1 MVARKPALALSVTEL
16 HPVTLGGST
25 IANAIG
31 CGWQS
36 PIRTFGELTRK
47 PGFERHESDAMRLG
61 TKLQPVIFSELRDDG
76 YDVCEYADAGYPHGF
91 EIRDAARPWLVGHP
105 DGFGENQHDGLVVEA
120 KAQAYTHEDVSAVIQ
135 LLTYMHL
142 GGYAGGLLAT
152 LAGLHVDV
160 REVERSETQIE
171 LILHLAERFME
182 YVWADEWP
190 PATGHNDDRAAME
203 LAYPATPG
211 KAVRETRAVRDARRE
226 LKVMR
231 EQDGK
236 HGARSRR
243 KAYLEGIV
251 TQHMGDATELV
262 SLHDET
268 VARWTPSSTSR
279 FDTKRFRVEHPGLA
293 EQYTTTTPN
302 RRLSLA

>member
-1 MVARKPALALSVTEL
+1 VSVTEL

-47 PGFERHESDAMRLG
+47 PGFERRESGAMRLG
-61 TKLQPVIFSELRDDG
+61 TRLQPVIFAELEDDGWSVMEYRATMNDYELRD
-76 YDVCEYADAGYPHGF
+76 P
-91 EIRDAARPWLVGHP
+91 ARSWLIGHP
-105 DGFGENQHDGLVVEA
+105 DGFGYEEHDGLVVEA
-120 KAQAYTHEDVSAVIQ
+120 KAQAYTHEDVAAVIQ

-190 PATGHNDDRAAME
+190 IQTGHPDDRAALE
-203 LAYPATPG
+203 LAHPATPG
-211 KAVRETRAVRDARRE
+211 KRIRETRAVRDARRE

-243 KAYLEGIV
+243 KAYLEGVV

-268 VARWTPSSTSR
+268 VARWTPSSTAR